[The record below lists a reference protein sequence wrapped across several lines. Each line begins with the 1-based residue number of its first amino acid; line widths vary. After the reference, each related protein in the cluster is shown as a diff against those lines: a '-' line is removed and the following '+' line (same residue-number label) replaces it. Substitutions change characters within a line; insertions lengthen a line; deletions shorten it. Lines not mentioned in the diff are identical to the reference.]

1 MSDLRDMGQDFVQ
14 DVEAQGESLE
24 SVNNQ
29 MELVHTNTR
38 AAQEQVR
45 QANERHQRSG
55 KCLIWIAIIIV
66 LCLGGLLGILFGT
79 GVIG

>member
-1 MSDLRDMGQDFVQ
+1 MTN
-14 DVEAQGESLE
+14 A
-24 SVNNQ
+24 
-29 MELVHTNTR
+29 NTR
-38 AAQEQVR
+38 AADEQIR
-45 QANERHQRSG
+45 QASDRHRRSG